1 MATLSKSKT
10 RASADTPAAL
20 AEVSPEQR
28 RHYVEVAAYY
38 IAEHRGFVESADLDD
53 WLRAE
58 TEVDRML
65 AHGRIAGG

>member
-1 MATLSKSKT
+1 MATPIKTKT
-10 RASADTPAAL
+10 RVSMDTPAVFAD
-20 AEVSPEQR
+20 VSPEQR

-38 IAEHRGFVESADLDD
+38 IAEHRGFVESAEMDD